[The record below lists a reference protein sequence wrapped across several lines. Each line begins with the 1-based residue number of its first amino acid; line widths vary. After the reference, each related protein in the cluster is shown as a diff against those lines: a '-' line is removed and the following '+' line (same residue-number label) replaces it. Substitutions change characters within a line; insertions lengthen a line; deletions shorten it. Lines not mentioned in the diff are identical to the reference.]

1 MEVKS
6 FKVVRNKEGNK
17 WVLMLETEDF
27 GWVEEEKRFRGLI
40 DALEH
45 YKKHYKTN

>member
-1 MEVKS
+1 MKVKS

-27 GWVEEEKRFRGLI
+27 GWVEEEERFRGLI

-45 YKKHYKTN
+45 YKKYYKTN